1 MPLLCKQHLMLRRL
15 GYAAAVLTHHLLLP
29 CCCCCCL
36 QTRFERAGAA
46 TFVTL
51 LELQAK
57 NK

>member
-1 MPLLCKQHLMLRRL
+1 MHSADAHLR
-15 GYAAAVLTHHLLLP
+15 AAAAAAANYY
-29 CCCCCCL
+29 L

-51 LELQAK
+51 LELQPK